1 MGKHMP
7 AGSRPE
13 RAEEIASRDQRSG
26 ASIEKRRV
34 SRTLVGVPENTLVA
48 EEEIELVLVFSGKS

>member
-1 MGKHMP
+1 MP

-13 RAEEIASRDQRSG
+13 RAEEIASHDQRSG